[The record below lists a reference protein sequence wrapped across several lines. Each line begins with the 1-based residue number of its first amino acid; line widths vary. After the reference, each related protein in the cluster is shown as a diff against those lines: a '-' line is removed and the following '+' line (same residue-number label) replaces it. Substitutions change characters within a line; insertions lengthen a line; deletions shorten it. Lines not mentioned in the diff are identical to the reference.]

1 MSGALLKG
9 IVMGRTLLMT
19 KPVWIVIAGGIAI
32 LCGAFLGSLVQTQ
45 LNLAALS
52 GLGASFS
59 LSDRLA
65 AMAVDLLRFAPV
77 YAGLLAAALI
87 PGFLVTAGF
96 LRLLG
101 LPYRDFWFALGAAL
115 ALWATLA
122 LVDRLA
128 PMPTLIAA
136 TRSVP
141 GLLAM
146 LATAAVAG
154 WVFAQLTGPSS
165 RFISGR
171 ASLAMLVLAGAAGSP
186 EQAWANDS
194 TAVPGPSDYQIEVVA
209 QGLTH
214 PWSVAFLPGGAAL
227 VTERGGVLKRLSPEG
242 QQTVISGVP
251 EVFASGQAGLFDVLI
266 EPEFDGEGQVF
277 LAYACG
283 NDRANHLCVASGHL
297 GETELTGV
305 REVFRAAP
313 AKYGNAHYG
322 GRMAWLG
329 DGTLLVT
336 LGDGFDFREEAQR
349 LSSHIGT
356 LVRLNPDGSVPRD
369 NPFVDRD
376 GALPEIFSFGH
387 RNVQGVLYD
396 ARDDRIIAH
405 EHGPRGGDEIN
416 LIRAGGNYGWPLAT
430 DGVDYTGALVTPFR
444 QYPGTVDPL
453 WFWTPSIA
461 PSGLALYRGHQFPQW
476 HDNLF
481 VGALAD
487 KSVHRVVL
495 VDGEVVETE
504 RLFAELDE
512 RIRDVRQGPD
522 GALYLLTDSPDG
534 RLLRITPR
542 VPPQAQVM
550 TLDPQAL
557 AWVGEQIFRNECA
570 ARHECLVHWNEGEA
584 FPSLGI
590 GHFIWYPEGQ
600 TGRFTESFPALLA
613 FMVARGVELPSWLE
627 QARSQGAPWPDRA
640 AFLQQA
646 SASAQVEALR
656 TLLYETRGLQV
667 RFIQERADR
676 SLDTVA
682 SVAPEAQ
689 QAVIRERLWQLG
701 QTPGGVYALMDY
713 VNFKGEGL
721 AQTERYQGE
730 GWGLLQVLQ
739 TMDQSAG
746 QAALDQFREA
756 AGKVLTRRAELAE
769 NPIERERWLPGWLRR
784 LESYREPD

>member
-1 MSGALLKG
+1 MKKSVRIL
-9 IVMGRTLLMT
+9 
-19 KPVWIVIAGGIAI
+19 IAGVAAI
-32 LCGAFLGSLVQTQ
+32 LCAAFLGSLVQTQ
-45 LNLAALS
+45 FNLAALS

-59 LSDRLA
+59 LVDRLA
-65 AMAVDLLRFAPV
+65 AMATDLLRFAPM
-77 YAGLLAAALI
+77 YALLLTAALI
-87 PGFLVTAGF
+87 PGFLVTAAL

-101 LPYRDFWFALGAAL
+101 WPYRDAWYAVGSAL

-136 TRSVP
+136 TRTVP
-141 GLLAM
+141 GLVAM

-154 WVFAQLTGPSS
+154 WVFAQMTGQLT
-165 RFISGR
+165 RVHIGR
-171 ASLAMLVLAGAAGSP
+171 ATLAVLVLLGVAAGP
-186 EQAWANDS
+186 EPAVANDQVAA
-194 TAVPGPSDYQIEVVA
+194 TGAVEYQIEVVA
-209 QGLTH
+209 QGLEH
-214 PWSVAFLPGGAAL
+214 PWSIAFLPGGAAL
-227 VTERGGVLKRLSPEG
+227 VTERGGVLKRLSPGGE
-242 QQTVISGVP
+242 QVVISGVP
-251 EVFASGQAGLFDVLI
+251 KVFASGQAGLFDVLI
-266 EPEFDGEGQVF
+266 EPGFEVEGRIF

-283 NDRANHLCVASGHL
+283 NNSANHLCVASGQL
-297 GETELTGV
+297 SGMELTEV
-305 REVFRAAP
+305 REIFRAEP

-349 LSSHIGT
+349 VTSHIGT

-369 NPFVDRD
+369 NPFVKRD
-376 GALPEIFSFGH
+376 GALPEVFSFGH
-387 RNVQGVLYD
+387 RNVQGVVYD
-396 ARDDRIIAH
+396 AHNDRIIAH
-405 EHGPRGGDEIN
+405 EHGPKGGDEIN

-444 QYPGTVDPL
+444 RYEGTVAPL

-461 PSGLALYRGHQFPQW
+461 PSGLALYRGHPFPQW

-495 VDGEVVETE
+495 VDGEVVGTE

-522 GALYLLTDSPDG
+522 GALYLLTDSPEG
-534 RLLRITPR
+534 RLLRVTPR
-542 VPPQAQVM
+542 VPPPAQVM

-557 AWVGEQIFRNECA
+557 TWVGEQIFRNECA
-570 ARHECLVHWNEGEA
+570 GRHECLVHWNEGEA

-613 FMVARGVELPSWLE
+613 FMVDQGVELPSWLE
-627 QARSQGAPWPDRA
+627 RARSQGAPWSDRA
-640 AFLQQA
+640 AFSQQA
-646 SASAQVEALR
+646 SASPQVEALR
-656 TLLYETRGLQV
+656 ELLYATRGLQV
-667 RFIQERADR
+667 RFIQERADQ
-676 SLDTVA
+676 SLDAVVNA
-682 SVAPEAQ
+682 APVAQ
-689 QAVIRERLWQLG
+689 QTVIRERLWQLG

-739 TMDQSAG
+739 AMDGGAG
-746 QAALDQFREA
+746 QTALDRFREA
-756 AGKVLTRRAELAE
+756 AGKVLARRAELAE

-784 LESYREPD
+784 LESYREPK